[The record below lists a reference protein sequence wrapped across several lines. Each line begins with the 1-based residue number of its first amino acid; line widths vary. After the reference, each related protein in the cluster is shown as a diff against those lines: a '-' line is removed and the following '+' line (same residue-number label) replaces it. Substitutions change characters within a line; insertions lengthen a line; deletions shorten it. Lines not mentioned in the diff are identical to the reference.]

1 MRRYIRRLFMV
12 MLLIAGS
19 FFVFMAYREYQPF
32 AEAKVKQKALV
43 DTIVIEAEDT
53 PEDPLMRQIDFKAL
67 KEINPDIIG
76 WLYIPQIGVDLP
88 VLQGKDNS
96 QYLHVDFEGNASPL
110 GSIFT
115 WADSDKRLSDLHVCL
130 FGHNM
135 RSGQMFGRLHEFED
149 SGFMEGNRQLYLYT
163 PERSKELEV
172 TSVFKCK
179 MTDRIFQAGWTGEES
194 GQTVTLSTCSGYGG
208 KSGRLVVN
216 CRVAR
221 ERLVL

>member
-1 MRRYIRRLFMV
+1 MG

-19 FFVFMAYREYQPF
+19 FFVFMACREYQPF
-32 AEAKVKQKALV
+32 AEAEVKQKALV
-43 DTIVIEAEDT
+43 DTIAARVGDT
-53 PEDPLMRQIDFKAL
+53 SEDPLMRQIDFKAL

-88 VLQGKDNS
+88 VLQGENNS
-96 QYLHVDFEGNASPL
+96 HYLHVDFEGNASLL

-115 WADSDKRLSDLHVCL
+115 WAEADEKLSDSHICL

-149 SGFMEGNRQLYLYT
+149 PGFMGENGQLYLYT

-172 TSVFKCK
+172 TSVFKCE
-179 MTDRIFQAGWTGEES
+179 MSDRIFQSGWTREES
-194 GQTVTLSTCSGYGG
+194 GQMVTLSTCSGYGG

-216 CRVAR
+216 CRMER